1 MPTEN
6 ENQVQ
11 EPRPLGELLS
21 LGTYQGM
28 TDMEIDTIISYKIQE
43 ALNTANLQTMAQESA
58 SRLDAWN
65 THCAETGAKIDAVIQ
80 SLVSGATQSGV
91 VSSAPKTV
99 TPLTIGSV

>member
-6 ENQVQ
+6 ENQAQ
-11 EPRPLGELLS
+11 EPRPLGTLLS
-21 LGTYQGM
+21 LETYQGM
-28 TDMEIDTIISYKIQE
+28 TDAEIEMIISYKITD
-43 ALNTANLQTMAQESA
+43 ALNAANLQAMAQESET
-58 SRLDAWN
+58 RLDAWA

-80 SLVSGATQSGV
+80 SLVAGATQNEV

>member
-11 EPRPLGELLS
+11 EPRPLGTLLS
-21 LGTYQGM
+21 LDTYQGM
-28 TDMEIDTIISYKIQE
+28 TDEEIHTIIRYKIQE
-43 ALNTANLQTMAQESA
+43 ALNAANLQAMSQESA
-58 SRLDAWN
+58 SRLDAWE

-80 SLVSGATQSGV
+80 SLVAGATQNEV

>member
-11 EPRPLGELLS
+11 EPRPLGTLLS
-21 LGTYQGM
+21 LDTYQGM

-43 ALNTANLQTMAQESA
+43 ALTTANLQAMAQESA
-58 SRLDAWN
+58 SRIDAWN
-65 THCAETGAKIDAVIQ
+65 AHCAETGAKIDAVIQ
-80 SLVSGATQSGV
+80 SLVAGATQGGV

>member
-6 ENQVQ
+6 ENQAQ
-11 EPRPLGELLS
+11 EPRPLGTLLS
-21 LGTYQGM
+21 LETYQGM

-43 ALNTANLQTMAQESA
+43 ALTTANLQAMAQESS

-65 THCAETGAKIDAVIQ
+65 AHCAETGVKIDAVIQ
-80 SLVSGATQSGV
+80 SLVAGATQNEV

>member
-11 EPRPLGELLS
+11 EPRPLGTLLS
-21 LGTYQGM
+21 LETYQGM
-28 TDMEIDTIISYKIQE
+28 TDEEIEMIISYKITD
-43 ALNTANLQTMAQESA
+43 ALNTANLQAMAEESA

-65 THCAETGAKIDAVIQ
+65 THCAETSAKLDGVIQ
-80 SLVSGATQSGV
+80 SMLSDISKNEVIA
-91 VSSAPKTV
+91 SAPKTV

>member
-11 EPRPLGELLS
+11 EPRPLGTLLS
-21 LGTYQGM
+21 LDTYQGM
-28 TDMEIDTIISYKIQE
+28 TDLEIDTIISYKIQE
-43 ALNTANLQTMAQESA
+43 ALTTANLQAMSQESA

-65 THCAETGAKIDAVIQ
+65 THCAETSAKIDAVIQ
-80 SLVSGATQSGV
+80 SLVAGATQNEV